1 MFKKKNKWHDGYYI
15 NEQGYIQFYH
25 QRAVSKVNKGQPVY
39 GKDNKDNL
47 SLISPEKQV
56 EKVNEDLIA
65 QYEAMCNYYRD
76 NFLDSGLLRLNTP
89 VSVHQEH
96 LGTDFLF
103 VPIRHRERIKNL
115 IGQGFLVMDG
125 SVQSYRILPG
135 DRQVSLSDIL
145 GTGVIEAALAISTGL
160 IITAALTTEGGSIF
174 TALSY
179 WVIGITLLILTAY
192 IYALIVPYNLME
204 QIERDNV
211 AVGIG
216 FAGAL
221 VAIANLIRFALSHDF
236 VSWDITFKTIGIDVG
251 IGLLFLPVARWLTD
265 KILLPGQNL
274 TDELIN
280 QKKPN
285 VGAGLIEAFAY
296 IAGSIIITW
305 SM

>member
-1 MFKKKNKWHDGYYI
+1 MAIIDSILSTLVYLLLTFGLLYI
-15 NEQGYIQFYH
+15 GKLVYQLFNPKIHVRNELVF
-25 QRAVSKVNKGQPVY
+25 
-39 GKDNKDNL
+39 KDNL
-47 SLISPEKQV
+47 AFAVAHAGYFVGLVLSLGG
-56 EKVNEDLIA
+56 A
-65 QYEAMCNYYRD
+65 
-76 NFLDSGLLRLNTP
+76 
-89 VSVHQEH
+89 
-96 LGTDFLF
+96 
-103 VPIRHRERIKNL
+103 L
-115 IGQGFLVMDG
+115 IGQSQGFLWDVIYMLAYG
-125 SVQSYRILPG
+125 FTGILLLNLSVIVNSQFILRKFSVQKEITE
-135 DRQVSLSDIL
+135 DQNV

-160 IITAALTTEGGSIF
+160 IITAALTTQGGSIF

-192 IYALIVPYNLME
+192 IYSWIVPYNLME

-221 VAIANLIRFALSHDF
+221 IAIANLIRFALSHDF
-236 VSWDITFKTIGIDVG
+236 VSWDVTFKTIGIDVG
-251 IGLLFLPVARWLTD
+251 IGLLFLPVARWLAD

-274 TDELIN
+274 TDELVH

-296 IAGSIIITW
+296 IGGSIIITW